1 MSLLHFFINCQL
13 LTFLL
18 NTVGMFR
25 SNLILILRQLRSVY
39 SLINLTGLTVGFTAF
54 ILIFLWVNEELSY
67 DRFHPDHKNT
77 FRVVG
82 NMVEEKGDLYPIALT
97 PAPLAEY
104 LRFNFEEIE
113 SACRLRLTEFFIRY
127 EDGGFYVVGLAAD
140 PSFFNVFNFPL
151 KEGSLS
157 GFETGTDKIIIS
169 QKMAESFFGK
179 VDPIGKVFLIA
190 GRDVMVMGV
199 MGNTPSN
206 SHLQFDYVLPIK
218 LMEEMGF
225 YKLVSWDSFQL
236 HTYIKTKRA
245 SDEYDLNKKIKNL
258 LIKNI
263 PESTSQLNL
272 QPLAN
277 IHLKS
282 THLNNEMNGRGNIQY
297 VYIFS
302 VIAIFILIVASI
314 NYSNLAT
321 ARSIKRSKETGVR
334 KVMGANRF
342 QLALFFFSESVL
354 YCAIALSLA
363 VLASWLL
370 LPNFNELTGKHLE
383 FEFYSIKIL
392 GPLILSALLC
402 ALIGG
407 TYPALMLPSK
417 NPIIAFKG
425 IKDGNSA
432 IMLRRALVVVQFIL
446 SISLLTGALIIQD
459 QMDYIHS
466 RYLGYEKE
474 NVITFTALK
483 KVRVQYAAFK
493 SELLRLP
500 EVKYVTAN
508 NENIAAADQWTD
520 NVEWGGKNP
529 TAIIRFF
536 ILTVDHDFLKTYSI
550 ELATGRDFSE
560 SIASDSLAILINEKA
575 VTEMGLADP
584 LNQVLRLHD
593 KNYTIIGIVKDFH
606 FKSIHTPVAPLV
618 LYIDP
623 SGFYQFSVKLNK
635 GPLAEHVKAV
645 ETVAKKFAPERPFD
659 YTFIDETV
667 KKLYQTET
675 RTSAI
680 FQYFSVLAIFIS
692 CLGLVGIISFVTEQ
706 RTRELAIRKTLG
718 APVYNLMLLLS
729 LEYLIMVVIGYFIAL
744 PGLLYFSDSW
754 LSNFAYRIDLN
765 PWLFIKAGLAILL
778 FASLTIAYR
787 AYKAA
792 VSNPVDGLR
801 SE

>member
-1 MSLLHFFINCQL
+1 MHFFINCQL

-18 NTVGMFR
+18 NTVGMFK

-67 DRFHPDHKNT
+67 DRFHPDYKNT

-151 KEGSLS
+151 KKGSLS

-179 VDPIGKVFLIA
+179 ADPIGKVFLIA

-218 LMEEMGF
+218 FMEEMGF
-225 YKLVSWDSFQL
+225 YKLVNWDSFQL

-245 SDEYDLNKKIKNL
+245 SDADDLNKKIKNL

-282 THLNNEMNGRGNIQY
+282 THLNNEMNGRGNIEY

-334 KVMGANRF
+334 KVMGANRL

-363 VLASWLL
+363 LLASWLL

-432 IMLRRALVVVQFIL
+432 IMLRRALVVIQFIL

-508 NENIAAADQWTD
+508 NENIATVDQWTD
-520 NVEWGGKNP
+520 KVEWGGKNP
-529 TAIIRFF
+529 AAIIRFF

-778 FASLTIAYR
+778 FASLTITYR

>member
-1 MSLLHFFINCQL
+1 
-13 LTFLL
+13 
-18 NTVGMFR
+18 MFR

-67 DRFHPDHKNT
+67 DRFHPNYKNT

-82 NMVEEKGDLYPIALT
+82 NTVKEKGDLYPIALT
-97 PAPLAEY
+97 PAPVAEY

-127 EDGGFYVVGLAAD
+127 EDGGFYEVGLAAD
-140 PSFFNVFNFPL
+140 PSFFSVFSFPL
-151 KEGSLS
+151 AGGSLS
-157 GFETGTDKIIIS
+157 GFEQGTDKIMIS
-169 QKMAESFFGK
+169 QKMAERFFGK
-179 VDPIGKVFLIA
+179 SDPIGKVFLIA
-190 GRDVMVMGV
+190 GRDVMVTGV
-199 MGNTPSN
+199 MKTIPTT

-218 LMEEMGF
+218 FLEETGID
-225 YKLVSWDSFQL
+225 KLINWDYFQL
-236 HTYIKTKRA
+236 HTYIKTKRT
-245 SDEYDLNKKIKNL
+245 SDADDLNKKIKNI
-258 LIKNI
+258 LIKNS
-263 PESTSQLNL
+263 PESTTEITL

-302 VIAIFILIVASI
+302 VIAIFVLIVASI

-342 QLALFFFSESVL
+342 QLALFFFSESFL
-354 YCAIALSLA
+354 YCAIALSLGL
-363 VLASWLL
+363 LASWLL
-370 LPNFNELTGKHLE
+370 LPHFNELTGKHLE

-392 GPLILSALLC
+392 GPLILSASLC
-402 ALIGG
+402 AVIGG
-407 TYPALMLPSK
+407 TYPALLLSSQ
-417 NPIIAFKG
+417 NPVIVFKG
-425 IKDGNSA
+425 MAKTGTSA
-432 IMLRRALVVVQFIL
+432 IQIRRVLVILQFIL
-446 SISLLTGALIIQD
+446 SISLLTGSLIIQD
-459 QMDYIHS
+459 QMDYIQS
-466 RYLGYEKE
+466 RELGYEKE
-474 NVITFTALK
+474 NVITFTALR
-483 KVRVQYAAFK
+483 KVRAQYPTFK
-493 SELLRLP
+493 SELLKLP
-500 EVKYVTAN
+500 QVKQVTAS
-508 NENIAAADQWTD
+508 NESISAVDYWTD
-520 NVEWGGKNP
+520 EVGWEGKNP
-529 TAIIRFF
+529 STQIRFYQ
-536 ILTVDHDFLKTYSI
+536 LTVDHDYLKTYSI
-550 ELATGRDFSE
+550 NLADGRDFSD
-560 SIASDSLAILINEKA
+560 SIASDSLAIIVNEKA
-575 VTEMGLADP
+575 VAEMGLTDP
-584 LNQVLRLHD
+584 LNKVLMLHD
-593 KNYTIIGIVKDFH
+593 KKYTIIGIVKDFH
-606 FKSIHTPVAPLV
+606 FKSIHTPIAPLL
-618 LYIDP
+618 LYINP

-659 YTFIDETV
+659 YTFVDDTIN
-667 KKLYQTET
+667 KLYQTEM
-675 RTSAI
+675 RISSI
-680 FQYFSVLAIFIS
+680 FQYFSALAIFIS

-706 RTRELAIRKTLG
+706 RTRELAIRKTVG
-718 APVYNLMLLLS
+718 APVSHLMLLLS

-778 FASLTIAYR
+778 FAWLTIAYR